1 MKFGDWLMII
11 GIILMVGVTI
21 VILNYSKSQGL
32 SCIQSPISYYQLK
45 ENTSCWCMNGF
56 NSIKIPLT

>member
-1 MKFGDWLMII
+1 MKLNDWLLFI
-11 GIILMVGVTI
+11 GIILLISFVVVLIMYIKTEG
-21 VILNYSKSQGL
+21 S

-56 NSIKIPLT
+56 RDVKIPLT